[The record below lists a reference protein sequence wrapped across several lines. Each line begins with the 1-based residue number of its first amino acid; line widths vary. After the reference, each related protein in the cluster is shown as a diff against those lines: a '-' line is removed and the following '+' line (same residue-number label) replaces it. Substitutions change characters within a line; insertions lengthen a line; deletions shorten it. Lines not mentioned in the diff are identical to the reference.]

1 MCDRGFSL
9 VELLVALIVFSIIML
24 GIASSSALSTR
35 TNRDSQR
42 QAVAVNLAHQV
53 LECVKSQ
60 IQAGRTSAFASAL
73 TDCNPSSVP
82 AGFTISG
89 VTATPDSPIASMT
102 RIQITIQ
109 WTSPQADLITFDWL
123 VDT

>member
-1 MCDRGFSL
+1 MGDRGFSL
-9 VELLVALIVFSIIML
+9 VELLVALVVFAIIML
-24 GIASSSALSTR
+24 GVASSTALATR
-35 TNRDSQR
+35 VNRDSQR

-53 LECVKSQ
+53 LECVKAQ

-82 AGFTISG
+82 PGFTISS
-89 VTATPDSPIASMT
+89 VTATPNSPITSMT

-109 WTSPQADLITFDWL
+109 WTTPQADLITFDWL